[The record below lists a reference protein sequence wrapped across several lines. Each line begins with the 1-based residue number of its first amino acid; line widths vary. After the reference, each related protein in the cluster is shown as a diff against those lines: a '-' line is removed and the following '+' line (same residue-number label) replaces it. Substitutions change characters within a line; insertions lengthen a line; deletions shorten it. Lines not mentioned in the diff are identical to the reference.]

1 MRPNVITPNKEYL
14 KEKAMLE
21 KICEECGRKG
31 HISAV
36 FCNDCWM
43 TMRQE
48 LCKKKQHII
57 ETIRFLVV
65 SINVL
70 LKT

>member
-1 MRPNVITPNKEYL
+1 MKPNVITPNKEYL

-21 KICEECGRKG
+21 KICEECGRRGKV
-31 HISAV
+31 SAM

-48 LCKKKQHII
+48 LCKKK
-57 ETIRFLVV
+57 
-65 SINVL
+65 
-70 LKT
+70 